1 MSDDE
6 DDYHQHQQKWEE
18 LKKWGQGH
26 PEEWEENELL
36 NNEELLAEME
46 A

>member
-6 DDYHQHQQKWEE
+6 DEYHQHQQRWED
-18 LKKWGQGH
+18 LRDWGNEN

-36 NNEELLAEME
+36 NNEEMLAGIE